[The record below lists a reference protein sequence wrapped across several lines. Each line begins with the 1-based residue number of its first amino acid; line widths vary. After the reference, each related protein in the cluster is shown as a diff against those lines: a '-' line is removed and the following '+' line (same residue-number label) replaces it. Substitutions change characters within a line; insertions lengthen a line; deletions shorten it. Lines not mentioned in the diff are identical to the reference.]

1 MNTGPELSSKIYEKV
16 IRQSELNYTHYFN
29 QTKCQFTIVNATPG
43 FIMLMYKLIAVK
55 LIYLLV
61 NQCHIIM
68 KSSAIVL
75 SISSLFLYII
85 NVFSAIG
92 ALYQLQNPTDKY
104 RSDNVYIPPLV
115 CKYNYNCLSL
125 MSVYSSTYD
134 AHPLKNKV
142 TLHIL
147 PVSPCIV
154 SNPKAIKNSQSV
166 PTPLKHINK
175 VECHS
180 NLRFDVLLP
189 MSSTN
194 LLASSKPFIEIIYG
208 EQSNITNIQYTNK
221 CLTYRLM
228 IIKLLHKHSDLYIQ
242 LN

>member
-68 KSSAIVL
+68 KNSAIVL

-104 RSDNVYIPPLV
+104 RSNNVYIPPLV
-115 CKYNYNCLSL
+115 CKYNYNCLPL
-125 MSVYSSTYD
+125 MNIYSSTYD
-134 AHPLKNKV
+134 AHHLKN
-142 TLHIL
+142 
-147 PVSPCIV
+147 
-154 SNPKAIKNSQSV
+154 N
-166 PTPLKHINK
+166 
-175 VECHS
+175 
-180 NLRFDVLLP
+180 VLLP
-189 MSSTN
+189 MSSTD

-208 EQSNITNIQYTNK
+208 EQSNNTHIQYTNK
-221 CLTYRLM
+221 YTTYILM
-228 IIKLLHKHSDLYIQ
+228 IIKLLHKHYDLHIQ